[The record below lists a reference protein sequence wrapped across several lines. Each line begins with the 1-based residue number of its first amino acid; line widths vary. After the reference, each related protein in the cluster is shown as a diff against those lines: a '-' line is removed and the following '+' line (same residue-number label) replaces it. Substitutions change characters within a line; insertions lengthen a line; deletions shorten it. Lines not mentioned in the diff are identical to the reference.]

1 MKNRRLEVS
10 VDDQM
15 LRLYDGADLIR
26 EWPVSTAAKGV
37 GFTSGSLRTPT
48 GRFVIVQKIGEGQ
61 PSGTI
66 FVAREPVG
74 LWQPGE
80 ESGTDH
86 VLTRIIRISGLEPE
100 NANTFDRYIYFHG
113 TDQED
118 KLGTPASWGCIR
130 LSNEHIIELHDLVEP
145 GMTAEILPPTRKH
158 GKVIFFDCDSTLSTI
173 EGIDELG
180 RARGPEIFKMVEH
193 LTNQAMNGEVP
204 INEVFG
210 RRMEIIRPDRATA
223 EAVARLYIDT
233 MVPGV
238 AAVIEKLKADG
249 WTPVILSGGFAP
261 LIHPL
266 AKELGIDHVEA
277 VPVYFDDDG
286 GYAGYG
292 VDYPTTRNGGKPEVI
307 REWKKAMLPEVVV
320 MMGDGVSDLEA
331 KGEVDLFIGFG
342 GVVAREAVRLGAD
355 AWLTDMADF
364 GNVVLPDGTRYATQG
379 H

>member
-1 MKNRRLEVS
+1 
-10 VDDQM
+10 
-15 LRLYDGADLIR
+15 
-26 EWPVSTAAKGV
+26 
-37 GFTSGSLRTPT
+37 
-48 GRFVIVQKIGEGQ
+48 
-61 PSGTI
+61 
-66 FVAREPVG
+66 
-74 LWQPGE
+74 
-80 ESGTDH
+80 
-86 VLTRIIRISGLEPE
+86 
-100 NANTFDRYIYFHG
+100 
-113 TDQED
+113 
-118 KLGTPASWGCIR
+118 
-130 LSNEHIIELHDLVEP
+130 
-145 GMTAEILPPTRKH
+145 MTAEILPPTRKH

>member
-10 VDDQM
+10 IDDQM
-15 LRLYDGADLIR
+15 LRLYEGADLVR

-37 GFTSGSLRTPT
+37 GTTSGSLRTPT

-61 PSGTI
+61 PVGTI

-74 LWQPGE
+74 LWQPGD
-80 ESGTDH
+80 ESGKDH
-86 VLTRIIRISGLEPE
+86 VLTRIIRISGLEAE
-100 NANTFDRYIYFHG
+100 NANTFDRFVYFHG
-113 TDQED
+113 THQEE
-118 KLGTPASWGCIR
+118 KLGSPASCGCIR
-130 LSNEHIIELHDLVEP
+130 LSNNHIVELHDMVEP
-145 GMTAEILPPTRKH
+145 GMIVEIFSPSRKH
-158 GKVIFFDCDSTLSTI
+158 GKLIFFDCDSTLSTI

-180 RARGPEIFKMVEH
+180 RARGPEVFRMVEH
-193 LTNQAMNGEVP
+193 LTHQAMNGEVP

-223 EAVARLYIDT
+223 DAVAQLYIDT

-238 AAVIEKLKADG
+238 AEVITKLKSDG
-249 WTPVILSGGFAP
+249 WTPIILSGGFAP
-261 LIHPL
+261 LIQPL
-266 AKELGIDHVEA
+266 AKLLGIEYVEA
-277 VPVYFDDDG
+277 VPVYFDAEG
-286 GYAGYG
+286 NYAGYG
-292 VDYPTTRNGGKPEVI
+292 TDFPTTRNGGKPEII

-342 GVVAREAVRLGAD
+342 GVVAREAVKAGAD

-364 GNVVLPDGTRYATQG
+364 GNVVLPGGKQPFA
-379 H
+379 